1 MPANTRLLPVR
12 EASERIG
19 VSPQTMR
26 NYCKIG
32 KVKALKTPGGHWR
45 IPLHALDTYRPG
57 KERVEE
63 ICRRFDHEST

>member
-1 MPANTRLLPVR
+1 MPANTGLLPVR

-32 KVKALKTPGGHWR
+32 KVKALKTPGG
-45 IPLHALDTYRPG
+45 IGAFPLHALDTYRPER
-57 KERVEE
+57 KELK
-63 ICRRFDHEST
+63 RFAAVRA

>member
-1 MPANTRLLPVR
+1 MPANTGLLPVR

-63 ICRRFDHEST
+63 ICRRYEHEST